1 MFWGD
6 KQKTWRHFL
15 AFLHSA
21 DVHGKKKKPGHMHM
35 GLKSCLI
42 NALNRGKMFMK
53 QVGKKNPL
61 TEFSYNKTPRKK
73 FILKDAEMEWIILR
87 SWSVHYGRCIGRFQD
102 VENLQAGRGG
112 VRAGVDG
119 GRVHFH
125 EIFQN

>member
-1 MFWGD
+1 
-6 KQKTWRHFL
+6 
-15 AFLHSA
+15 
-21 DVHGKKKKPGHMHM
+21 MHK
-35 GLKSCLI
+35 GLKSYLI

-61 TEFSYNKTPRKK
+61 TEFSLSQQN
-73 FILKDAEMEWIILR
+73 IEKDVEMEWIILR

-102 VENLQAGRGG
+102 VENLQAGRGR

-125 EIFQN
+125 EIFQNSRNLLENFRMSLENSASLISILQ